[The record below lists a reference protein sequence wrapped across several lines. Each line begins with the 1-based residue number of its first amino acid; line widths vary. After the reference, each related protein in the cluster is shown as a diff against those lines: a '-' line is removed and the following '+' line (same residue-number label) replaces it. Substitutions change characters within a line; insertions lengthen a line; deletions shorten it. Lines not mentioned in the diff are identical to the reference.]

1 MIDTLT
7 IAHDLK
13 KAGVDWDHAKAHAKA
28 IADSTE
34 KQYQDLA
41 TKDFVTS
48 QIQTVRTEIS
58 DLRGDMNTMEGN
70 LRGDMSTMEG
80 NLRGEIST
88 MEGNLRGEMSTMEG
102 NLRGD
107 ISDLRG
113 DISDLRGDMNTMGSD
128 LRGEM
133 KTMEA
138 RILRW
143 AIATA
148 LTVGSGLFAALRLSL
163 G

>member
-48 QIQTVRTEIS
+48 QIQTVRTEIGN
-58 DLRGDMNTMEGN
+58 LRGDMNTMEGN

-80 NLRGEIST
+80 NLRGE
-88 MEGNLRGEMSTMEG
+88 
-102 NLRGD
+102 

-148 LTVGSGLFAALRLSL
+148 FTVGGGLFAALRLSL

>member
-1 MIDTLT
+1 MLT

-13 KAGVDWDHAKAHAKA
+13 KAGVGWNHAKAHAKA

-58 DLRGDMNTMEGN
+58 DLRGDMNTM
-70 LRGDMSTMEG
+70 
-80 NLRGEIST
+80 
-88 MEGNLRGEMSTMEG
+88 
-102 NLRGD
+102 
-107 ISDLRG
+107 
-113 DISDLRGDMNTMGSD
+113 GSD

-148 LTVGSGLFAALRLSL
+148 FTVGGGLFAALRLSL